1 MKTTTLRLAVALAA
15 LAVTTSAFALPKYA
29 TKEKKPCAFCHVNKS
44 GGGKRTPGG
53 EWYKDHN
60 HSLVG
65 FKDGPAKPA
74 KPAPHSGKK
83 A

>member
-1 MKTTTLRLAVALAA
+1 MKNMTLRLAVALAA
-15 LAVTTSAFALPKYA
+15 LTVSSSAFALPKYA
-29 TKEKKPCAFCHVNKS
+29 TKEKKPCAYCHVAKA

-53 EWYKDHN
+53 DWYKAHN

-65 FKDGPAKPA
+65 FKDAPAKPG
-74 KPAPHSGKK
+74 KPAPGKK